1 MKRAIIFGIPHHGN
15 LGDNAIAMAEEKF
28 LKDNLEGYKVY
39 TVPERNLHICADK
52 LKKYIKPDDVLF
64 MHGGGNIGDTYERP
78 EKGRRKVI
86 QNFPNNKIIIF
97 PQTAYY
103 SDTELGRR
111 ELEISK
117 KIYNSHPDLTIIA
130 REEKSFEFMKR
141 EFTNS
146 KILLTTDIVMYLDK
160 TDMSKK
166 REGAIMALR
175 TDREKVFTDS
185 NQEQAEKY
193 LRKFYNKIS
202 ITDTNI
208 RDINNNIFE
217 TEREAILDKK
227 FEEFQTA
234 ELVITDRLHGMIFS
248 AITST
253 PCVAFSNFNF
263 KIKESF
269 EWLKHLEYIEF
280 CENINDLENKIKKVI
295 NVKNPR
301 YNNEFAKKSL
311 MKMLEEIK

>member
-15 LGDNAIAMAEEKF
+15 LGDNAIAMTEEKF
-28 LKDNLEGYKVY
+28 LKENLKGYEIY
-39 TVPERNLHICADK
+39 NVPERNLDKCADK
-52 LKKYIKPDDVLF
+52 LKKYIQPEDVLF

-103 SDTELGRR
+103 SDTELGKK

-117 KIYNSHPDLTIIA
+117 EIYNNHPDLTMIA
-130 REEKSFEFMKR
+130 REEKSYEFMKKH
-141 EFTNS
+141 FTNA
-146 KILLTTDIVMYLDK
+146 KVILTTDIVMYLDK
-160 TDMSKK
+160 TDDSKK
-166 REGAIMALR
+166 REGAILALR
-175 TDREKVFTDS
+175 TDREKVFTDT
-185 NQEQAEKY
+185 NQIEAENIVKKY
-193 LRKFYNKIS
+193 HDKIS

-234 ELVITDRLHGMIFS
+234 ELAITDRLHGMIFA

-253 PCVAFSNFNF
+253 PCVAFTNFNF

-269 EWLKHLEYIEF
+269 KWLEHLEYIEF
-280 CENINDLENKIKKVI
+280 CDDIKDLEDKIKKVKS
-295 NVKNPR
+295 VKNPR
-301 YNNEFAKKSL
+301 YNNEFAKETL
-311 MKMLEEIK
+311 VKMLEDL

>member
-28 LKDNLEGYKVY
+28 LRENLKNFKIY
-39 TVPERNLHICADK
+39 TVPERNLHLCADR
-52 LKKYIKPDDVLF
+52 LKKYIQPDDILF

-86 QNFPNNKIIIF
+86 QNFYNNKIIVF

-117 KIYNSHPDLTIIA
+117 MIYNAHPNLTMVA
-130 REEKSFEFMKR
+130 REEKSFEFMKK
-141 EFTNS
+141 EFYNAR
-146 KILLTTDIVMYLDK
+146 ILLTTDIVMYIDK
-160 TDMSKK
+160 TDINKK

-175 TDREKVFTDS
+175 TDREKVFTDK
-185 NQEQAEKY
+185 NQEIAKKIVGKY
-193 LRKFYNKIS
+193 YKKIS

-253 PCVAFSNFNF
+253 PCVAFTNFNF

-269 EWLKHLEYIEF
+269 TWLKHLGYIEF
-280 CENINDLENKIKKVI
+280 CDNIYDLEEKIKKVI
-295 NVKNPR
+295 SVKQPR
-301 YNNEFAKKSL
+301 YNNQFAKDTL
-311 MKMLEEIK
+311 IKMLEGIQ

>member
-15 LGDNAIAMAEEKF
+15 LGDNAIAMTEEKF
-28 LKDNLEGYKVY
+28 LKDNLKGYDIY
-39 TVPERNLHICADK
+39 TVPERNLHLCADK

-97 PQTAYY
+97 PQTVYY
-103 SDTELGRR
+103 SDTDLGRK

-117 KIYNSHPDLTIIA
+117 EIYNNHPDLTMIA
-130 REEKSFEFMKR
+130 REEKSYEFMKKH
-141 EFTNS
+141 FTNA
-146 KILLTTDIVMYLDK
+146 KIILTTDIVMYLDK
-160 TDMSKK
+160 TDLSKK
-166 REGAIMALR
+166 REGAILALR
-175 TDREKVFTDS
+175 TDREKVFTET
-185 NQEQAEKY
+185 NQIEAENIVKKY
-193 LRKFYNKIS
+193 YDKIS

-217 TEREAILDKK
+217 TEREAILDEK
-227 FEEFQTA
+227 FAEFQTA
-234 ELVITDRLHGMIFS
+234 ELAITDRLHGMIFA

-253 PCVAFSNFNF
+253 PCVAFTNFNF

-269 EWLKHLEYIEF
+269 KWLQHLGYIEF
-280 CENINDLENKIKKVI
+280 CDDIEELEEKIKKVKSI
-295 NVKNPR
+295 SNPR
-301 YNNEFAKKSL
+301 YDNKFAKETL
-311 MKMLEEIK
+311 VKMLEDL

>member
-15 LGDNAIAMAEEKF
+15 LGDNAIAMTEEKF
-28 LKDNLEGYKVY
+28 LKDNLKGYDIY
-39 TVPERNLHICADK
+39 TVPERNLHLCADK

-97 PQTAYY
+97 PQTVYY
-103 SDTELGRR
+103 SDTDLGRK

-117 KIYNSHPDLTIIA
+117 EIYNNHPDLTMIA
-130 REEKSFEFMKR
+130 REEKSYEFMKKH
-141 EFTNS
+141 FTNA
-146 KILLTTDIVMYLDK
+146 KIILTTDIVMYLDK
-160 TDMSKK
+160 TDLSKK
-166 REGAIMALR
+166 REGAILALR
-175 TDREKVFTDS
+175 TDREKVFTET
-185 NQEQAEKY
+185 NKIEAENIVKKY
-193 LRKFYNKIS
+193 YDKIS

-217 TEREAILDKK
+217 TEREAILDEK
-227 FEEFQTA
+227 FAEFQTA
-234 ELVITDRLHGMIFS
+234 ELAITDRLHGMIFA

-253 PCVAFSNFNF
+253 PCVAFTNFNF

-269 EWLKHLEYIEF
+269 KWLQQLGYIEF
-280 CENINDLENKIKKVI
+280 CDDIEELEEKIKKVKSI
-295 NVKNPR
+295 SNPR
-301 YNNEFAKKSL
+301 YDNKFAKETL
-311 MKMLEEIK
+311 VKMLEDL